1 MSERAERRVGRP
13 PRHSR
18 KGLAVAAAIAVG
30 ANAVAASAAGLEA
43 FVSIHKC
50 QVAEGLR
57 MIAATTERRDP
68 FLILAWPPSSPVQ
81 GYVQCLFNDDSS
93 RIYCEAQSGTLD
105 PGPGRRPSPAGLA
118 ALARLGFDMDATKGN
133 FQRRSAIKA
142 PRDIDAVA
150 EVMLT
155 ALYAGYE
162 GVVDR
167 PIVWVSPNAS
177 EAAAARRCAPIS

>member
-1 MSERAERRVGRP
+1 MSERAERRVAKP
-13 PRHSR
+13 PSGWR
-18 KGLAVAAAIAVG
+18 KGLACVAAIVVG
-30 ANAVAASAAGLEA
+30 AYAAAASAAGLEA

-81 GYVQCLFNDDSS
+81 GYVQCLFNDDSR

-133 FQRRSAIKA
+133 YQRRSAIKA

-167 PIVWVSPNAS
+167 PIIWVSPNAS
-177 EAAAARRCAPIS
+177 EAVAARRCAPTS